1 MEKRKINAKNDWL
14 FFAAVLLA
22 VLALCL
28 ILLLRKPDDAVI
40 ARIYCED
47 KLVAEVSLDKDTTF
61 TLPDFPEVTFEVRDG
76 AIRFLSS
83 DCPDQ
88 ICVHTGF
95 LRTAG
100 QFAVCLPYKLVLRVE
115 GDGAPDAVTGCLGT
129 EVRL

>member
-1 MEKRKINAKNDWL
+1 MVKRKIIEKKDRF

-22 VLALCL
+22 VLALFL
-28 ILLLRKPDDAVI
+28 ILLLQKSDGAVI
-40 ARIYCED
+40 ARIYRED
-47 KLVAEVSLDKDTTF
+47 RLVAEVSLDKDTIF
-61 TLPDFPEVTFEVRDG
+61 TLPDYPGVTFEVRDG

-129 EVRL
+129 EVHL